1 LSKNY
6 EKKCKPYE
14 DLYIYYLE
22 GCMEHGANISDS
34 EFIGNW
40 EEDGFSFLF
49 FSRPS
54 RAKVD
59 ELLKRHPSL
68 TLIDEYYMTYN
79 EWQGGA
85 IAPFRA
91 GQFAIVPPWHRESGI
106 LHEERLIL
114 LDPCVVFGTGTH
126 PTTSDCLEALEIV
139 FRRGD
144 IKSVIDLGT
153 GTGLL
158 ALAAAA
164 LGCNKTLAVDFN
176 LLAVKTARKNIELNG
191 FEDRLLAVHGKAEDL
206 IFCPADLVIANIH
219 YDVMKHLITSEWF
232 LQKKCL
238 FYPVCYAVRLD
249 MYFLYCRNI
258 LLKLSRNGNGKVSG
272 ILIWEK
278 LVNNSRGSFYAY

>member
-1 LSKNY
+1 MNKLYK
-6 EKKCKPYE
+6 KKCRPYE

-22 GCMEHGANISDS
+22 GCMGHGANILDS

-59 ELLKRHPSL
+59 EILKKHPFL
-68 TLIDEYYMTYN
+68 TLIDEYCMTYN

-85 IAPFRA
+85 IAPFKA
-91 GQFAIVPPWHRESGI
+91 GQFLIVPPWHRESGI
-106 LHEERLIL
+106 LPEERLIL
-114 LDPCVVFGTGTH
+114 LDPGVVFGTGTH

-139 FRRGD
+139 FSRED

-164 LGCNKTLAVDFN
+164 LGCRKTLAVDFN
-176 LLAVKTARKNIELNG
+176 LLAVKTAKKNIELNG

-206 IFCPADLVIANIH
+206 LFYPADLLIANIH
-219 YDVMKHLITSEWF
+219 YDVMKHLISSEWF
-232 LQKKCL
+232 LQKRMFIL
-238 FYPVCYAVRLD
+238 SGLLRSQAEHVLSQLSQYPVK
-249 MYFLYCRNI
+249 I
-258 LLKLSRNGNGKVSG
+258 IKK
-272 ILIWEK
+272 WE
-278 LVNNSRGSFYAY
+278 RGGVWHTYLGEICK